1 MCTVA
6 NVTDSRIVLFGATGY
21 TGRLTAAALVRR
33 GVRPVLAGRSPA
45 ALEQL
50 SDELGALPTE
60 VADVRDPASVLA
72 LVDTGDVLLSTVGPF
87 HQWGAPAVEA
97 AITVGAHYL
106 DSTGEPAFIRR
117 VFDEWSGPAKSAE
130 IALLTAFGFDY
141 VPGNLAGA
149 LALETAG
156 PAAVSVTVGY
166 FTEGGTSVSA
176 GTVASAA
183 HAAVERGFTFRRGEL
198 RTESPGI
205 ALLRHELDERTTR
218 SSISVAGTEHFE
230 LPALYPQL
238 TDVRVGIGMAGPAT
252 PAVWAFSR
260 FADPVLRIPGA
271 RDLARRAIGATVRGS
286 GGGPSEEYNALAGT
300 VVTAHTYAEDGSE
313 LSRVILAGPSVYSFT
328 AEILAW
334 GAQQLAAG
342 VVKEIGAVGP
352 VSAFGL
358 RDLEAGCAAIGLRPS
373 Y

>member
-1 MCTVA
+1 MCTVT

-33 GVRPVLAGRSPA
+33 GLRPILAGRSAA

-60 VADVRDPASVLA
+60 VADVRDPASVRA

-87 HQWGAPAVEA
+87 HRWGAPAIEA

-117 VFDEWSGPAKSAE
+117 VFDEWSGPAKSAG

-149 LALETAG
+149 LALEKAG
-156 PAAVSVTVGY
+156 PAAVSVNIGY
-166 FTEGGTSVSA
+166 FTEGGTSVST
-176 GTVASAA
+176 GTAVSAA
-183 HAAVERGFTFRRGEL
+183 QAAVEPGFTFRRGSV

-205 ALLRHELDERTTR
+205 ALIRHELDESDTR
-218 SSISVAGTEHFE
+218 STISVSGTEHFE
-230 LPALYPQL
+230 LPALFPQL
-238 TDVRVGIGMAGPAT
+238 TDVRVGVGMAGPAT
-252 PAVWAFSR
+252 PALWALSR
-260 FADPVLRIPGA
+260 FADPILRIPGA
-271 RDLARRAIGATVRGS
+271 RDLARRAINATVRSTGV
-286 GGGPSEEYNALAGT
+286 GPSEEYNALART
-300 VVTAHTYAEDGSE
+300 VVTAHTYDDEGNE
-313 LSRVILAGPSVYSFT
+313 LSRIILEGPSVYVFT

-334 GAQQLAAG
+334 GAQRSAAG
-342 VVKEIGAVGP
+342 AVTATGAVGP
-352 VSAFGL
+352 VTAFGID
-358 RDLEAGCAAIGLRPS
+358 DLGAGCAAIGLRPS
-373 Y
+373 F